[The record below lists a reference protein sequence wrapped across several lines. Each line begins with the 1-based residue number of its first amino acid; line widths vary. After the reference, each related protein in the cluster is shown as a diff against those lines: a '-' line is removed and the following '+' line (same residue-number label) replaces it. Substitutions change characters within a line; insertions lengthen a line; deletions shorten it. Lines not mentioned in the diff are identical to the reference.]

1 MSCPICGE
9 SYSYYPTQ
17 VTNVSYPKQ
26 NINVAPSKSQN
37 KCDETQKKADVVCA
51 PGPSGDLGRFNGGE
65 ALGQGL
71 SCLTSQKQADIACK
85 K

>member
-1 MSCPICGE
+1 MF
-9 SYSYYPTQ
+9 
-17 VTNVSYPKQ
+17 NVAYPKQ

-71 SCLTSQKQADIACK
+71 ALFNCSKTSRYCL
-85 K
+85 